1 MPLTLPRLRLLKK
14 GQFWRKRLGWLKS
27 GLFWRTFFLL
37 TFMIVVSMAVWITSY
52 WFVERTPRAHQ
63 VAARVISMVTITRSA
78 LLHSAPDLRREL
90 LFDLASNEGIR
101 VYSREPT
108 DSIVPPADTSLMPL
122 VTHMVRERLGDN
134 TQFADRVNDIT
145 GFWVSFEI
153 EEDQYWLM
161 LDRRRMEDTAG
172 LQWLG
177 WAGATLVL
185 ALLGAVFI
193 SRLINLPLARLS
205 SAARAM
211 SRGQQVPHLPDEG
224 PGEIRE
230 MNRNFNQMVEDL
242 ERLEADRNVILAG
255 ISHDLRTPISR
266 MLLEVEMAGLPE
278 DARLGMQADLAQMD
292 AIIAQFLD
300 FARPGD
306 STRFNPVDLSSAL
319 SEVVQQASRLPDV
332 ALRSDIPPGLRI
344 MGDETDLKRAL
355 NNLVENARRYGKSA
369 DSQKAEIELHCRAS
383 DKEVI
388 VTLADKGKGVPE
400 QDIPYLL
407 RPFTRMDN
415 ARGQANGA
423 GLGLAIV
430 SRIVQ
435 RHQGKLHVTNR
446 EGGGLSI
453 QIRLP
458 LIRKPASPAASPA
471 TSPAQQEEAKP
482 DQ

>member
-14 GQFWRKRLGWLKS
+14 GQFWRKRLSWLKS

-37 TFMIVVSMAVWITSY
+37 TFLIVVSMAVWVTSY
-52 WFVERTPRAHQ
+52 WFVERAPRAHQ

-78 LLHSAPDLRREL
+78 LLHSAPDMRREL

-108 DSIVPPADTSLMPL
+108 DTVVAPADSSLMPL

-134 TQFADRVNDIT
+134 TRFADKVNDIT

-153 EEDQYWLM
+153 EDDQYWLM
-161 LDRRRMEDTAG
+161 LDRRRMEDTSG
-172 LQWLG
+172 VQWLG
-177 WAGATLVL
+177 WAGA
-185 ALLGAVFI
+185 ALLLAMLGGVFI
-193 SRLINLPLARLS
+193 SRLINLPLSRIS
-205 SAARAM
+205 SAARAL
-211 SRGQQVPHLPDEG
+211 SRGQGVPPLPEEG
-224 PGEIRE
+224 PVEIRE

-266 MLLEVEMAGLPE
+266 MLLEVEMAGLPD
-278 DARLGMQADLAQMD
+278 DARVGMQADLAQMD

-306 STRFNPVDLSSAL
+306 STNFNPIDLSGLL
-319 SEVVQQASRLPDV
+319 SDVTQHASRLPDV
-332 ALRSDIPPGLRI
+332 VLHSRITPGLRT
-344 MGDETDLKRAL
+344 MGDETDLKRVI
-355 NNLVENARRYGKSA
+355 NNLIENARRYGKSA
-369 DSQKAEIELHCRAS
+369 DSQKTEIELDCEAAAKHAVIMLS
-383 DKEVI
+383 DR
-388 VTLADKGKGVPE
+388 GKGVPE
-400 QDIPYLL
+400 KEIPYLL

-430 SRIVQ
+430 DRIVQ

-446 EGGGLSI
+446 PGGGFSI
-453 QIRLP
+453 RITLP
-458 LIRKPASPAASPA
+458 LIN
-471 TSPAQQEEAKP
+471 TPAQPQKEEAKP
-482 DQ
+482 SQ